1 MNYYMPTELCFGEK
15 TLAGFGG
22 KISLLGENALIVTGK
37 MSAIKSGAQEEL
49 LEILGKADI
58 KHSIFNKISENPTI
72 DMVMQGV
79 DVFGENDCDF
89 VIGVGGGSPIDAAKA
104 ISAIKANKLNKDDI
118 YCSEKIK
125 RSYPIVAIP
134 TTSGTGSEVTPYSV
148 VIFENRKAG
157 FGSPFMFPKI
167 SFIDPRYTRSLDNR
181 ITRDTAIDALSHLL
195 EGIYSVKRN
204 KIIYPLIYKGVSL
217 IYSSLIKTIDEP
229 QNLVLRGNLM
239 QASLYGG
246 IVIAQTGT
254 TLQHSI
260 GYPLTVEFGTSH
272 GLANGIVMK
281 EIMELYC
288 KDKII
293 ANEIKNLFNYLKIK
307 QDDFY
312 NWLNKFNMKMENRLS
327 DAFIKAKLQEIL
339 KSRNMQATPGSV
351 SLDDIE
357 SILKRI

>member
-1 MNYYMPTELCFGEK
+1 
-15 TLAGFGG
+15 
-22 KISLLGENALIVTGK
+22 
-37 MSAIKSGAQEEL
+37 
-49 LEILGKADI
+49 
-58 KHSIFNKISENPTI
+58 
-72 DMVMQGV
+72 
-79 DVFGENDCDF
+79 
-89 VIGVGGGSPIDAAKA
+89 
-104 ISAIKANKLNKDDI
+104 
-118 YCSEKIK
+118 
-125 RSYPIVAIP
+125 
-134 TTSGTGSEVTPYSV
+134 
-148 VIFENRKAG
+148 
-157 FGSPFMFPKI
+157 MFPKI

-327 DAFIKAKLQEIL
+327 DAFIKAKSQEIL